1 MFHVMARHVAASAL
15 LLCAAGCA
23 LPRTGPE
30 RLGLQL
36 PPAALGQALSL
47 RQTLT
52 VERDGRVDQLEV
64 ALEVEAAELRLV
76 GMALGKRVL
85 TLRYDGHALTSWR
98 HPMVPPQLRAEDILE
113 DIQLTLWP
121 VDTIR
126 QALPAGWRI
135 DQAGAER
142 VLSRGDTPVCVIRYD
157 AEPRWSGK
165 IGLSNLRHGYRL
177 TIHSVL
183 IPS

>member
-1 MFHVMARHVAASAL
+1 MFNVMARHIATSVL
-15 LLCAAGCA
+15 LLSVAGCA
-23 LPRTGPE
+23 LPRAEPE

-36 PPAALGQALSL
+36 PPAALGQELSL

-85 TLRYDGHALTSWR
+85 TLHYDGHALTSWR

-113 DIQLTLWP
+113 DLQLTLWP
-121 VDTIR
+121 VDTLR

-135 DQAGAER
+135 EQAGAER
-142 VLSRGDTPVCVIRYD
+142 ILYKGSMPVCVIRYD
-157 AEPRWSGK
+157 TEPRWTGK
-165 IGLSNLRHGYRL
+165 IELSNLRYGYRL